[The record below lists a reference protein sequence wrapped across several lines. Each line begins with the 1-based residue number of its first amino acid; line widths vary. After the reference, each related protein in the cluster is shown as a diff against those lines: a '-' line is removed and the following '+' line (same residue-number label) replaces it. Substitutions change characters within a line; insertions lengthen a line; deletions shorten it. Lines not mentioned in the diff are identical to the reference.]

1 MAMTSLQQ
9 LSSILRAEEDAAS
22 QLLVL
27 LESER
32 DALTTSDSET
42 MDEMSAKKQPFV
54 VHLEQLSR
62 QREEMLKIEGFPAG
76 KDGLDAFIANQS
88 TTEASALKIL
98 VAKLRT
104 TAFACKEH
112 NQINGSIVN
121 VNRQYL
127 QKAMSILRG
136 RDMTASSYGPGG
148 EYSNQVVQ
156 QPLLGR
162 V

>member
-1 MAMTSLQQ
+1 MTSLQQ
-9 LSSILRAEEDAAS
+9 LSSILKAEEEAAAK
-22 QLLVL
+22 LLTL

-32 DALTTSDSET
+32 GALTTSDAEV
-42 MDEMSAKKQPFV
+42 MDDMSVKKQPFV
-54 VHLEQLSR
+54 VRLEQLNR
-62 QREEMLKIEGFPAG
+62 QREEVLKVAGFPAG
-76 KDGLDAFIANQS
+76 KDGLDAFIVNQP
-88 TTEASALKIL
+88 TIDASALKIL
-98 VAKLRT
+98 VTKLRT
-104 TAFACKEH
+104 TAYACREH

-148 EYSNQVVQ
+148 EYSNQVVR